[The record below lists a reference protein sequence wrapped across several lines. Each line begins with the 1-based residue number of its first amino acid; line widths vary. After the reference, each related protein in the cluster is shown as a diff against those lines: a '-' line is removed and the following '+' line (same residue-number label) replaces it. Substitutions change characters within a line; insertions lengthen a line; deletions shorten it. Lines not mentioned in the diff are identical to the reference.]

1 MEAWPDYNLSNLN
14 KFANSYPDPNHN
26 PNPKLNPNP
35 NPKFFIKINTPKIN
49 TPTRSLPILLRLIH
63 KNCGINVG

>member
-1 MEAWPDYNLSNLN
+1 MEAWPDYNLSNLD
-14 KFANSYPDPNHN
+14 KFANSYPDPNH
-26 PNPKLNPNP
+26 
-35 NPKFFIKINTPKIN
+35 IPKIFFKIFKKFSVNPDHN